1 MSDPSAD
8 YMLEALSRSLLRLV
22 KDLCGMQASFITV
35 IDWNT
40 QLQRVILVDADPE
53 LPLCEG
59 AESAWSQS
67 LCRHMFSQ
75 GIQHSDCMEQLFPDT
90 PGVAMGIRSFIVL
103 PVVHGEKTL
112 GTLCAASQQRR
123 PLDDAT
129 RQRLQLISEAI
140 SLQLH
145 LTLELQQ
152 LRQEAASRQQQI
164 SDLKELADTD
174 PLTGLLNRRGFAR
187 CWQQLQS
194 EPSGRLA
201 VMVID
206 IDHFKRINDQ
216 HGHER
221 GDQALQLLAA
231 ALRTLSR
238 QQDYLARLGGD
249 EFVLAARDSNAT
261 GLASLAQRLQGYLQ
275 EHCAPGSAPI
285 ELSIGI
291 ADNTRQATDDLLRL
305 ADQALYQSKQQG
317 RNRIQISPTPEA

>member
-8 YMLEALSRSLLRLV
+8 RMLEALSRPLLRLV

-53 LPLCEG
+53 LPLYEG

-129 RQRLQLISEAI
+129 RQRLQL
-140 SLQLH
+140 
-145 LTLELQQ
+145 
-152 LRQEAASRQQQI
+152 I

-261 GLASLAQRLQGYLQ
+261 GLASLAKRLQGYLQ